1 MLTFVEAIGR
11 CLELNDYPI
20 SISEKINTALLLLKN
35 LFPFK
40 YMSLYQFEKDKF
52 KKIFDLDNENLKVNN
67 GILKK
72 IFIKG
77 EVVHK
82 DGIYYFPIK
91 DNFFIYGVL
100 IVNNENLNEEN
111 IKFLSIFTRTLSLF
125 FKEYYR
131 EIKIKEK
138 LKDISDSLKK
148 DIGKKSYPII
158 GYTDDDRKFLL
169 QLFSLHERVKIIKV
183 LFCYLKFSLNIDKAV
198 FFIYEKKFIPKYAYE
213 KKDLNF
219 LSLENAFKNFDKLSF
234 NKISINKEIKKIG
247 KFKLKLI
254 DYPFC
259 DIGIYKKLKDF
270 GFTNIAIFP
279 IKLKNLNIGLL
290 VVNNIQNS
298 SIIFKISVISDLIA
312 GILNYSKK
320 LNNLKLFHK
329 KLEIEERSSFFEV
342 LGEISHE
349 IKNPIMA
356 ISGFTGRIIKNFD
369 KLDKERL
376 RKYLNIISQ
385 ESHRLERLLKDLLIF
400 SKTNK
405 ITLNPVNIIGLINE
419 TINLLENEL
428 KEKNIKVVFEYSVE
442 PKVFG
447 NKSLLKQVF
456 LNILTNSIEAIG
468 KDGKIFIKTE
478 PLLKMCKITFEDSGG
493 GVPEE
498 ILNRIFEPFFSTKDY
513 GTGLGLTIS
522 YRIIQQHGGDI
533 KILNTD
539 NGAKVEITL
548 PCRR

>member
-1 MLTFVEAIGR
+1 MLIFAEVIGK

-20 SISEKINTALLLLKN
+20 SINEKIHTALLLLKN
-35 LFPFK
+35 LISFQ
-40 YMSLYQFEKDKF
+40 YISIYQFEKDKF
-52 KKIFDLDNENLKVNN
+52 IKIFEIENLNFKINN
-67 GILKK
+67 EVLKK
-72 IFIKG
+72 VFIKG
-77 EVVHK
+77 EVLQK
-82 DGIYYFPIK
+82 DNLYYFPVK
-91 DNFFIYGVL
+91 DNFYIYGVL
-100 IVNNENLNEEN
+100 IVNDENLDEEK
-111 IKFLSIFTRTLSLF
+111 IKLLSIFTRTLSLF
-125 FKEYYR
+125 FKEYYK

-138 LKDISDSLKK
+138 LENISEGLKK
-148 DIGKKSYPII
+148 EVKGKSYPVI
-158 GYTDDDRKFLL
+158 GYTEDDKKFLL
-169 QLFSLHERVKIIKV
+169 QLFSLHERVRIIKV
-183 LFCYLKFSLNIDKAV
+183 LFCYLKFALNIDRAV
-198 FFIYEKKFIPKYAYE
+198 FFIYEKKFIPKYAFE
-213 KKDLNF
+213 KDDLNF
-219 LSLENAFKNFDKLSF
+219 ISLENAFKNFDRLSF
-234 NKISINKEIKKIG
+234 NKFRINKEIKKIG
-247 KFKLKLI
+247 KFKFKLI

-259 DIGIYKKLKDF
+259 NIEIYKKLKEF
-270 GFTNIAIFP
+270 GFTNITIFP

-290 VVNNIQNS
+290 VVNNIQS
-298 SIIFKISVISDLIA
+298 QSVIFKISVISDLLA

-320 LNNLKLFHK
+320 LNNLKLFYK
-329 KLEIEERSSFFEV
+329 KLEIEERTSFFEV

-349 IKNPIMA
+349 IKNPIMS

-369 KLDKERL
+369 KLDKEKL

-405 ITLNPVNIIGLINE
+405 ITLNPVNIIELIND
-419 TINLLENEL
+419 TLNLLENEL

-468 KDGKIFIKTE
+468 RNGKIFIKIE
-478 PLLKMCKITFEDSGG
+478 PLTKMCKISFEDTGNG
-493 GVPEE
+493 IPEE
-498 ILNRIFEPFFSTKDY
+498 ILNRIFEPFFSTKEY

-539 NGAKVEITL
+539 IGAKVEITL